1 MHSLVLRAKLTLR
14 LQGTYNGC
22 AGLRLRVVIL
32 QNSPRSAT
40 VNEERVEPSRRE
52 TTASARAPRRTRRL
66 PSRCMEPSSSPDTA
80 GIKLRAREV
89 KQSRQKSKSSSP
101 SFRPDRRELTTT
113 FKPELELGLGRPRGR
128 VGMPASAAARH
139 YRPPLGAGCA
149 AAQGCRTEGESQRR
163 AEGRL
168 PCCCVP
174 TPPLVLPR
182 IPADAGER
190 RETARTEGWGF
201 CSGFLGCYC

>member
-1 MHSLVLRAKLTLR
+1 
-14 LQGTYNGC
+14 
-22 AGLRLRVVIL
+22 
-32 QNSPRSAT
+32 
-40 VNEERVEPSRRE
+40 VEPSRRE

-101 SFRPDRRELTTT
+101 SFRPDRREPTTT

-149 AAQGCRTEGESQRR
+149 AAKGCRTEGESQRR

-174 TPPLVLPR
+174 APPFVLPR

-190 RETARTEGWGF
+190 QERTEGWGF
-201 CSGFLGCYC
+201 C